1 MSHTLEVHMRISP
14 LRTLFFALIAALTL
28 TIGSFAAA
36 KQYQFTGTVKSVEG
50 DTFTVEKTATE
61 IWSFSTDSS
70 TKGKPKVG
78 DKVTVHYRMIATAI
92 ESKGTS
98 TK

>member
-1 MSHTLEVHMRISP
+1 MHVSMS
-14 LRTLFFALIAALTL
+14 RTVLIALIVALTM
-28 TIGSFAAA
+28 TIGSLAAP

-61 IWSFSTDSS
+61 IWSFSTDTS

-78 DKVTVHYRMIATAI
+78 ERVTVHYRMLATTI
-92 ESKGTS
+92 ESKAPM